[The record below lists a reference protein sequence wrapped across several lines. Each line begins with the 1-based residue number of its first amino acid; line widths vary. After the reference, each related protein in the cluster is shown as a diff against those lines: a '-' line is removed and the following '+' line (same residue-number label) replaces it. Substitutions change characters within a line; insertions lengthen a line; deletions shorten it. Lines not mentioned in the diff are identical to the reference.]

1 MEDWK
6 KEYIKLRLNT
16 NNSENKNESLKSS
29 NVKIKNLD
37 KNPPKIIGNS
47 KNKVSRKNIQIKINE
62 KIEKDSNGQK
72 LSLKIIKVS

>member
-47 KNKVSRKNIQIKINE
+47 KNK
-62 KIEKDSNGQK
+62 
-72 LSLKIIKVS
+72 IKVS